1 MKGLSTISLRL
12 ARCREFPEGN
22 LLFGYEITA
31 PLDSEGRLDAK
42 AWREL
47 RDHCRVRRLLPNE
60 ATRHGKLVHR
70 AGGAGG
76 GTWVLD
82 YDDRSDADDED
93 GFRLGDHRLA
103 PGEYVSIKDA
113 DGNLRTYSVLAVRPA

>member
-12 ARCREFPEGN
+12 ARCREFPVGN

-31 PLDSEGRLDAK
+31 PLDSEAFLDAK

-47 RDHCRVRRLLPNE
+47 RDHCRVRRLVPHE
-60 ATRHGKLVHR
+60 ATRHGRLLHR
-70 AGGAGG
+70 AGGADG
-76 GTWVLD
+76 GTWVFD
-82 YDDRSDADDED
+82 YDDRLDTDDED
-93 GFRLGDHRLA
+93 GFRLDSHRMA

-113 DGNLRTYSVLAVRPA
+113 SGDLWTFRVLAVRAA